1 MIPFNPDADPDGA
14 VSSHGLHG
22 VASLQGVLHFPYFDR
37 FMAALKRSRLLQMA
51 TTVAL
56 WFTVASAL
64 GAANWFYDGKKHSL
78 IVYIYN
84 AFTVFSNLNDDLGL
98 VLTRGGEGGY
108 TVSMPAML
116 ISVVLIICGMLGIA
130 LLTATITSNS
140 INMDEEKFDR
150 LVDELRRLA
159 VIATCRPTPGEE
171 PVDAHRILNRII
183 SHIRN
188 SIVPF
193 RTNTSVHQLNIY
205 EFEYILVNVINRI
218 IEHRNLLSDPVYH
231 FAGYNLEHIIEVIQ
245 WFNNLDDL
253 HEYINDPC
261 PSPISANFKDAW
273 NHFSVDLVERAR
285 AAQSV

>member
-1 MIPFNPDADPDGA
+1 MIPFNPDAGADGA
-14 VSSHGLHG
+14 ASSPGLHG
-22 VASLQGVLHFPYFDR
+22 VASLHGVLHFPYFDR

-84 AFTVFSNLNDDLGL
+84 SFTVFSNLNDDLGL
-98 VLTRGGEGGY
+98 VLTRVGEGGY
-108 TVSMPAML
+108 TVSVPAMI

-130 LLTATITSNS
+130 LLTATITGNS

-193 RTNTSVHQLNIY
+193 RTNTSVHPINIY

-218 IEHRNLLSDPVYH
+218 IEHRSLLSDPVYH
-231 FAGYNLEHIIEVIQ
+231 FTDYNLEHIVEVIQ

-261 PSPISANFKDAW
+261 PSPISADFKHAW
-273 NHFSVDLVERAR
+273 KHFSVDLVERVR